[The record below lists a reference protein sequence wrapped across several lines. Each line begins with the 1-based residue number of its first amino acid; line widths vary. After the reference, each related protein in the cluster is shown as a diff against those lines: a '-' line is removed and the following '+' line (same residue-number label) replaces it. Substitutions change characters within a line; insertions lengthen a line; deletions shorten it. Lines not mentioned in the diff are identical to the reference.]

1 MTFSFQPTNIARCTR
16 RRSAIRGHATWPP
29 GMSKKTPLT
38 AATPADNLL
47 CRKVPAP
54 MNTTTRLTITALDD
68 AWEFSF
74 AYDERIVEAI
84 RNLSQRRYL
93 PDRRVWI
100 VPRGAYSSRDL
111 REHFRFA
118 ACRIAEPIEP
128 PDLDLDR
135 QSQEFIRC
143 LRRQRYSENTIR
155 NYGHQIDMF
164 VSFVPAGEDPF
175 QKPWIEE
182 YMHHLATVTGYSP
195 SSQNVAINAI
205 RLHMVKVLGRQMPI
219 LHIRPRRVRTLPT
232 VLGMEEVRDIL
243 ASNNNLKHQ
252 TVLSLIYSG
261 GLRVSEAI
269 DLRQRDIDWDRNVL
283 IIRQSKGNK
292 DRQVPLAHHLK
303 DLIGQY
309 LQVYRPQTF
318 LFEGATG
325 GQYTTK
331 SIQKLF
337 RAACEKA
344 GLQKHA
350 SIHTLRHSYA
360 THLLEGGTDLRII
373 QAILGHTSSK
383 TTEIYTHVST
393 RTIANVQNPFD
404 KLHDAPPSQGD
415 RYGCR

>member
-1 MTFSFQPTNIARCTR
+1 MTTKPE
-16 RRSAIRGHATWPP
+16 
-29 GMSKKTPLT
+29 
-38 AATPADNLL
+38 
-47 CRKVPAP
+47 
-54 MNTTTRLTITALDD
+54 LTITAKDD

-74 AYDERIVEAI
+74 AYDENIVEAL

-93 PDRRVWI
+93 PDHRVWM
-100 VPRGAYSSRDL
+100 VPRNAYSSRDL
-111 REHFRFA
+111 RELFRFA
-118 ACRIAEPIEP
+118 DCRIVEPAAP
-128 PDLDLDR
+128 FDLGL
-135 QSQEFIRC
+135 QSEEFIRC

-155 NYGHQIDMF
+155 NYCHQIDMF

-175 QKPWIEE
+175 QKHWIED
-182 YMHHLATVTGYSP
+182 YMHHLAAVAGYSP

-205 RLHMVKVLGRQMPI
+205 RLHVVKVLGRQMPI

-232 VLGMEEVRDIL
+232 VLDLEEVRDVL
-243 ASNNNLKHQ
+243 TSTNNLKHQ
-252 TVLSLIYSG
+252 TALSLIYSG
-261 GLRVSEAI
+261 GLRVSEAVN
-269 DLRQRDIDWDRNVL
+269 LRQCDIDWKRNVL
-283 IIRQSKGNK
+283 VIRQSKGNK

-303 DLIGQY
+303 ELIQRY
-309 LQVYRPQTF
+309 LDAYRPKTF

-344 GLQKHA
+344 GIKKHV

-404 KLHDAPPSQGD
+404 KLHDAQPPQGD
-415 RYGCR
+415 RYGYP